1 MARFD
6 LVPLLK
12 HISPDEDYQ
21 TWTQVGMALK
31 HEGYP
36 CSVWDDWSRGGAK
49 YHEGEC
55 AKKWATFNEESCG
68 IVTGATITQL
78 AKDRGWK
85 STDER
90 LDPFNMTFTDADLI
104 PCVDLDSV
112 ETEEFVIPSFHDWQP
127 DQDVIRYL
135 NALFRPDE
143 RVGLAFQ
150 SFQDEDGK
158 WKPRQGGK
166 QCTVSELIDRIKQ
179 YHGAVDMALGSLQ
192 NEAAGGWV
200 NINPLDGEGTKNIN
214 VTDYRY
220 TLIESDS
227 MTLPK
232 QLAFIRSME
241 LPCAAIVYSG
251 GKSVHAIVHIDAP
264 TIQEYRERVA
274 KLYEICNKNGFKIDT
289 QNKNP
294 ARLTRM
300 PGVTRNGVPQFLI
313 DTKCGKASWDEWI
326 AYLDEVN
333 DNLPPFEQLQ
343 DIMKAPP
350 PLKPVVIDGILRK
363 GHKMLLT
370 GPSKAGKSFL
380 QVQLAIAIA
389 SGRTWL
395 KWPCR
400 QGRVLYCNLE
410 IDPASLA
417 HRFMDTYDELGDEI
431 RLEAADNITIWNLR
445 GSVTP
450 LVKFAPILMR
460 RLKAREFSVI
470 IVDPIYKIMQG
481 DENSAKDI
489 TDFGNWLDKI
499 ARETGCAVIYCHH
512 HSKGAQGMKRSADR
526 GSGSGVFARDA
537 DALIDLTPL
546 ELTEE
551 QEACDATPAYCVS
564 GTLREFPSFPDFAV
578 RFRHPI
584 HILDE
589 TLDPKKTEGSLEGNR
604 IKGNATQTANKNDRI
619 DQFREKL
626 ERHLQRGDKVT
637 QADMADEVGVSVDS
651 IQRYLKKLNGGEDGE
666 IYRVEKGRGG
676 CIKWADTLI

>member
-12 HISPDEDYQ
+12 HISPDENYQ
-21 TWTQVGMALK
+21 TWTQIGMALK

-36 CSVWDDWSRGGAK
+36 CSVWEDWSRGGAK

-55 AKKWATFNEESCG
+55 ARKWATFNEEACG

-85 STDER
+85 ATDGR

-104 PCVDLDSV
+104 PYVDMDDV
-112 ETEEFVIPSFHDWQP
+112 ETEDFVIPSLDEWKP
-127 DQDVIRYL
+127 DQDVINYL

-143 RVGLAFQ
+143 RVGLAFD

-166 QCTVSELIDRIKQ
+166 QWTVAELIARLKK
-179 YHGAVDMALGSLQ
+179 YKGSVVMALGSLS

-200 NINPLDGEGTKNIN
+200 NINPLDGDGTKNIN
-214 VTDYRY
+214 VTAFRY

-227 MTLPK
+227 MELS
-232 QLAFIRSME
+232 QQIAFIKSIE

-251 GKSVHAIVHIDAP
+251 GKSVHAIVHVDAD
-264 TIQEYRERVA
+264 TIQEYRERVS
-274 KLYEICNKNGFKIDT
+274 KLYEVCNKNGFKIDT

-313 DTKCGKASWDEWI
+313 DTKCGKASWDEWV

-343 DIMKAPP
+343 EVLKSPP
-350 PLKPVVIDGILRK
+350 PLKPVVIDGVLRK

-389 SGRTWL
+389 AGRTWL
-395 KWPCR
+395 KWPCKK
-400 QGRVLYCNLE
+400 GKVLYCNLE

-417 HRFMDTYDELGDEI
+417 HRFEDTYEVLGEEI
-431 RLEAADNITIWNLR
+431 RKAADDNITLWNLR

-546 ELTEE
+546 ELTED
-551 QEACDATPAYCVS
+551 QEAEDAAPAYCVS

-584 HILDE
+584 HELDE
-589 TLDPKKTEGSLEGNR
+589 LLDPKKTEGSLEGNR
-604 IKGNATQTANKNDRI
+604 IKGNQTQTANKNSRI
-619 DQFREKL
+619 DEFREKL
-626 ERHLQRGDKVT
+626 EEHLRRGDKVT
-637 QADMADEVGVSVDS
+637 QADMADEIGVSVNT
-651 IQRYLKKLNGGEDGE
+651 IRAYIKTVNGDEPM
-666 IYRVEKGRGG
+666 YMVENGRGG
-676 CIKWADTLI
+676 CIKWADTIFM